1 MNQESFT
8 VSSPKDPAIAIKVTP
23 GHFATSSSHVSHYL
37 DMTSL
42 KTRASVAKEVAR
54 ELAVAYLSSRDV
66 NTIVCMENTEIIGAY
81 LAEELLQEGIMVMNS
96 GGDIHVMTPIN
107 ATGGQLI
114 FQKNERKRIQDQRV
128 LLLVASVSSGNSAS
142 RALDCISYYGGEL
155 VGISAL
161 FSAIRTIRDQ
171 EINAIFTDEDIPGY
185 HFDRPERCTL
195 CKEGQR
201 LEGIVNSA
209 GYTLL

>member
-96 GGDIHVMTPIN
+96 GGHPCDDPH
-107 ATGGQLI
+107 
-114 FQKNERKRIQDQRV
+114 QRH
-128 LLLVASVSSGNSAS
+128 
-142 RALDCISYYGGEL
+142 R
-155 VGISAL
+155 
-161 FSAIRTIRDQ
+161 RTADLS
-171 EINAIFTDEDIPGY
+171 E
-185 HFDRPERCTL
+185 
-195 CKEGQR
+195 K
-201 LEGIVNSA
+201 
-209 GYTLL
+209 